1 MVNHGLHKHNMDP
14 SFSCENR
21 DSDVG
26 VTGVEEIVRNMKAVD
41 RAVLGLICK
50 EIIDI
55 GRLMW
60 VKEHGL
66 EAQLVKYVPS
76 NISPE
81 NHLLVAK
88 ETNSI

>member
-1 MVNHGLHKHNMDP
+1 M
-14 SFSCENR
+14 
-21 DSDVG
+21 G

-55 GRLMW
+55 GRLML
-60 VKEHGL
+60 VKEHDL

-76 NISPE
+76 KISPE

-88 ETNSI
+88 GTSSI